1 MKKSLE
7 QIVED
12 QEKEIERLKLAI
24 NQLSKKLAIMERMA
38 RRAEDGTRRLTE
50 NVRVIN
56 KKLGG

>member
-1 MKKSLE
+1 MNKSLE
-7 QIVED
+7 QIVEA

-38 RRAEDGTRRLTE
+38 RRAEDGNRRLTE